1 MLFHSNSADSD
12 TARVMATTRTAWH
25 FAGDAAGMPVWKQAL
40 TGAARSNRLL
50 VKLCTGLSLLLILF
64 TWFDISAILKNLF
77 AIDARFMLLA
87 MGIFVL
93 QFALSCVRW
102 VYILGRQ
109 HLSIGSRSALSI
121 YGTGTLANLFLV
133 TSIAGMSVRA
143 ALLVRK
149 GTGLSGALAS
159 LIVERIAAMAGLG
172 ICGVAGLVFIFP
184 ELQRFL
190 GEWSLLGTTG
200 LVAAGLVILGGST
213 FLIFWKFKGLR
224 SFALKV
230 WMAFSSPRQALL
242 LIVLSALVV
251 LLGFAGM
258 AALAFGMGLSIDP
271 VFFVSVMPAIALIS
285 ALPISV
291 GGWGVREGAMVAG
304 LSIFSVPADTA
315 LALSISYGLGGLL
328 VALLLGAVLSLI
340 GQESLKANKQPE
352 SGR

>member
-1 MLFHSNSADSD
+1 M
-12 TARVMATTRTAWH
+12 
-25 FAGDAAGMPVWKQAL
+25 
-40 TGAARSNRLL
+40 
-50 VKLCTGLSLLLILF
+50 KLCTGLSLLLILF

-109 HLSIGSRSALSI
+109 HLSIGSRNALSI
-121 YGTGTLANLFLV
+121 YGAGTLANLFLV

-172 ICGVAGLVFIFP
+172 ICGIAGLVFVFP

-190 GEWSLLGTTG
+190 GEWSPLGTTG

-230 WMAFSSPRQALL
+230 WMAFSSPAR
-242 LIVLSALVV
+242 
-251 LLGFAGM
+251 
-258 AALAFGMGLSIDP
+258 P
-271 VFFVSVMPAIALIS
+271 CC
-285 ALPISV
+285 
-291 GGWGVREGAMVAG
+291 
-304 LSIFSVPADTA
+304 
-315 LALSISYGLGGLL
+315 
-328 VALLLGAVLSLI
+328 
-340 GQESLKANKQPE
+340 
-352 SGR
+352 